1 MVAQDTL
8 YSMNCPGWVTAGRSQ
23 LSRSCPV
30 STARWGALALRLLK
44 LTGARSA
51 THLTFGHM
59 RQPCIP
65 GSTGA
70 RGGPS
75 AAPALLPTRPLR
87 LHVQHPPSGAED
99 WGPRVLQSPFQ
110 AGCFGQV
117 QRRKGRARDS
127 SPILQGALEG
137 SLPEDLLMRWPD
149 EGA

>member
-1 MVAQDTL
+1 MVAQDSL
-8 YSMNCPGWVTAGRSQ
+8 YSTNCQDWVIAGRSQ
-23 LSRSCPV
+23 LSCSCPV
-30 STARWGALALRLLK
+30 STARWGALALHLLK

-59 RQPCIP
+59 GRPCAP

-75 AAPALLPTRPLR
+75 AAPALLPARPLR
-87 LHVQHPPSGAED
+87 LHVQHPPSGAEGR
-99 WGPRVLQSPFQ
+99 GPRILQFPFQ

-127 SPILQGALEG
+127 CLILQGALEG
-137 SLPEDLLMRWPD
+137 SLPEDLLMR
-149 EGA
+149 